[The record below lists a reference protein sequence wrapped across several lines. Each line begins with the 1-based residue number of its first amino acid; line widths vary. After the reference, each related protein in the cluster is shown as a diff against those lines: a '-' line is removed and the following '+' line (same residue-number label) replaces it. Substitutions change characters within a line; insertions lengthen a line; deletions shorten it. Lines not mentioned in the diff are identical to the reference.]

1 MSTGAADHDEDGQD
15 GEPGAVAARGPTTVL
30 CDGLVFPE
38 GPRWRDDRLWFSD
51 QHGHTLQTI
60 DLSGNAKVVAE
71 VPRCPS
77 GIGWLPDGT
86 LLVVSMHDHRIMRV
100 DGDGLHEYAD
110 CSGHMTGAANDMVV
124 DSHGRA
130 YVGNFGFD
138 LFGGGTPRTTGLV
151 MVSPKGDVRVVAA
164 DLHFPNGTVVTP
176 DGATLVV
183 AETMGA
189 RLTAF
194 DIAPD
199 GSLGRRR
206 EWAKIPGLP
215 DGICLDAEGC
225 IWVCDPGG
233 GDVMRVAEGGEI
245 RDRVQVGGANKA
257 VACALG
263 GPDRRTLFV
272 CTSASVL
279 PAECIKER
287 RGRIECVDVDV
298 PGAGLP

>member
-1 MSTGAADHDEDGQD
+1 MAE
-15 GEPGAVAARGPTTVL
+15 RTTAIVQEN
-30 CDGLVFPE
+30 LVFPE
-38 GPRWRDDRLWFSD
+38 GPRWRDGRLWFSD
-51 QHGHTLQTI
+51 QHDLVVSTLDQ
-60 DLSGNAKVVAE
+60 DGNLEVVAH

-86 LLVVSMHDHRIMRV
+86 LLVVSMDDHRIMRV
-100 DGDGLHEYAD
+100 DGDGVHEYAD

-124 DSHGRA
+124 DTHGRA

-138 LFGGGTPRTTGLV
+138 LFGGAQPRTTGLV

-164 DLHFPNGTVVTP
+164 DLHFPNGTVITP

-183 AETMGA
+183 AETMGR

-194 DIAPD
+194 DVATD
-199 GSLGRRR
+199 GSLGSRRV
-206 EWAKIPGLP
+206 WAELQVLP

-225 IWVCDPGG
+225 IWVSDPGG
-233 GDVMRVAEGGEI
+233 GDVVRVAEGGEVL
-245 RDRVQVGGANKA
+245 DRVHVSEPNKA

-272 CTSASVL
+272 CTSATVL
-279 PAECIKER
+279 PKDAIKAR
-287 RGRIECVDVDV
+287 SGRIESVVVDV